1 MSRSQ
6 GARKIEGVV
15 AVVHR
20 DGRFLMIR
28 RAEGVLLGGAW
39 CFVGGTIEAGESQA
53 EAVVREFREEVAGHI
68 RAISKIWEYTRPD
81 GLLVLHWWLVEL
93 ERGSLRPNPAE
104 VAELRWCRPDEI
116 EALPNLLSSNREFLD
131 ARGRELLGAERD
143 S

>member
-1 MSRSQ
+1 MSRRK
-6 GARKIEGVV
+6 GDRKIEGVV

-28 RAEGVLLGGAW
+28 RAEGILAGGSW
-39 CFVGGTIEAGESQA
+39 CFVGGAIEAGETQA

-68 RAISKIWEYTRPD
+68 RPISKVWEYTRPD

-93 ERGSLRPNPAE
+93 ERDTLRPDPAE

-116 EALPNLLSSNREFLD
+116 EALPHLLAGNHEFLD
-131 ARGRELLGAERD
+131 AVGRRLLGAAGD